1 MCVCVF
7 WQLIGGEAAYAY
19 AGVCYGQ
26 LIGGKVVHAYAC
38 VFVVAADW

>member
-1 MCVCVF
+1 MHMHVCVF
-7 WQLIGGEAAYAY
+7 W
-19 AGVCYGQ
+19 Q